1 MKKIIVPA
9 LTVFTLFA
17 VACGDDPDASGPP
30 ILRIAGGVS
39 SDRNSADSSLTGAPE
54 SSGDKMMWMG
64 QQHFTAVGDLPSLDT
79 DAPSYVISASDVAK
93 RDLNSLLKVFSIKD
107 EFVAQ
112 DANMGG
118 GYLAGDYNTGDLPTM
133 YVSADATHYW
143 SYQAPWSRS
152 MTDVG
157 CAIPPVAEGDTVPS
171 VEPCSVP
178 TPPENVPSAGQAEDL
193 FHQMLKDLGLKPK
206 DFITES
212 YADDWNASVTG
223 YLTIDGVRTSLS
235 WSASYGADAELVWA
249 SGVLAEVTQA
259 ADYPRIGTAQGIE
272 RLNNDQQYGWGG
284 PMARGGVVYDD
295 MAVTSVDKAVA
306 SPGAPRALAQG
317 IEPVSEEVV
326 GVTVDTEPET
336 LAGTVDIDPVN
347 GEANVT
353 AVAPPDGQEMP
364 VVEIEIVAVE
374 EELLSLYGADGSIY
388 LVPGYAFLA
397 AEESGWTPRYS
408 VSALP
413 DEFIEEA
420 SIDIDVPTTDVPNT
434 DVTDVPVPE
443 TIVPETIDPSDPVVD
458 AEIEITQEAA
468 DTLLAM
474 SEDEAIKMAANN
486 GWEVRVGQRDD
497 DMYALTEDYRMDRV
511 TLTIVADEVT
521 KVDVG

>member
-1 MKKIIVPA
+1 MKKILVPV
-9 LTVFTLFA
+9 LTVFTLFG

-30 ILRIAGGVS
+30 ILRITGEAS

-64 QQHFTAVGDLPSLDT
+64 QQHFTAVGDLPSLDS

-93 RDLNSLLKVFSIKD
+93 RDLNSLREVFSLKD

-171 VEPCSVP
+171 VESCSVP

-193 FHQMLKDLGLKPK
+193 FDQMLKDLGLKPK

-212 YADDWNASVTG
+212 YADEWNANVTG

-295 MAVTSVDKAVA
+295 MAVA

-326 GVTVDTEPET
+326 GVTVDAEPEIMPMTVTTEPET
-336 LAGTVDIDPVN
+336 LEGTVDS
-347 GEANVT
+347 
-353 AVAPPDGQEMP
+353 PPDGQEMP

-420 SIDIDVPTTDVPNT
+420 SIDIDVPTTDVT
-434 DVTDVPVPE
+434 EAPVPE

-468 DTLLAM
+468 DTLLGM
-474 SEDEAIKMAANN
+474 TEDDATKMAANN
-486 GWEVRVGQRDD
+486 GWGVRVGQRDD
-497 DMYALTEDYRMDRV
+497 EMFALTKDYRLDRV

>member
-1 MKKIIVPA
+1 MKKIIVPV

-17 VACGDDPDASGPP
+17 VACGDDSDASGPP
-30 ILRIAGGVS
+30 ILRITAGISGDS
-39 SDRNSADSSLTGAPE
+39 KSADQALGAPE

-64 QQHFTAVGDLPSLDT
+64 QQHFTAVGDLPSLDS

-93 RDLNSLLKVFSIKD
+93 GDLNSLREVFSLKD

-171 VEPCSVP
+171 VESCSVP

-193 FHQMLKDLGLKPK
+193 FDQMLKDLGLKPK

-212 YADDWNASVTG
+212 YADEWNANVTG

-295 MAVTSVDKAVA
+295 MAGTSVDEAVA
-306 SPGAPRALAQG
+306 SQGAPRALAQG

-420 SIDIDVPTTDVPNT
+420 STDSVDVPTTDVT
-434 DVTDVPVPE
+434 EVPVPE

-468 DTLLAM
+468 DTLLGMTEGDAT
-474 SEDEAIKMAANN
+474 KMAANN
-486 GWEVRVGQRDD
+486 GWGVRVGQRDD
-497 DMYALTEDYRMDRV
+497 EMFALTMDYRLDRV

>member
-1 MKKIIVPA
+1 
-9 LTVFTLFA
+9 
-17 VACGDDPDASGPP
+17 
-30 ILRIAGGVS
+30 
-39 SDRNSADSSLTGAPE
+39 
-54 SSGDKMMWMG
+54 
-64 QQHFTAVGDLPSLDT
+64 
-79 DAPSYVISASDVAK
+79 
-93 RDLNSLLKVFSIKD
+93 
-107 EFVAQ
+107 
-112 DANMGG
+112 
-118 GYLAGDYNTGDLPTM
+118 
-133 YVSADATHYW
+133 
-143 SYQAPWSRS
+143 
-152 MTDVG
+152 
-157 CAIPPVAEGDTVPS
+157 
-171 VEPCSVP
+171 
-178 TPPENVPSAGQAEDL
+178 
-193 FHQMLKDLGLKPK
+193 
-206 DFITES
+206 
-212 YADDWNASVTG
+212 
-223 YLTIDGVRTSLS
+223 
-235 WSASYGADAELVWA
+235 SYGADAELVWA

-284 PMARGGVVYDD
+284 PMARGGIAYDD
-295 MAVTSVDKAVA
+295 MAVTSVDEAVA

-336 LAGTVDIDPVN
+336 MSITVDSSPVI
-347 GEANVT
+347 GDANVT

-364 VVEIEIVAVE
+364 ITEIEIVAVE

-397 AEESGWTPRYS
+397 AQQSGWTPRYV

-420 SIDIDVPTTDVPNT
+420 SIDIDVPTTDVT
-434 DVTDVPVPE
+434 EVPVPE

-468 DTLLAM
+468 DSLLAM
-474 SEDEAIKMAANN
+474 SEGDATKMAANN
-486 GWEVRVGQRDD
+486 GWGVRVGQRDD
-497 DMYALTEDYRMDRV
+497 EMFALTKDYRLDRV

>member
-1 MKKIIVPA
+1 
-9 LTVFTLFA
+9 
-17 VACGDDPDASGPP
+17 
-30 ILRIAGGVS
+30 
-39 SDRNSADSSLTGAPE
+39 
-54 SSGDKMMWMG
+54 
-64 QQHFTAVGDLPSLDT
+64 
-79 DAPSYVISASDVAK
+79 
-93 RDLNSLLKVFSIKD
+93 
-107 EFVAQ
+107 
-112 DANMGG
+112 
-118 GYLAGDYNTGDLPTM
+118 
-133 YVSADATHYW
+133 
-143 SYQAPWSRS
+143 
-152 MTDVG
+152 
-157 CAIPPVAEGDTVPS
+157 
-171 VEPCSVP
+171 
-178 TPPENVPSAGQAEDL
+178 
-193 FHQMLKDLGLKPK
+193 MLKDLGLKPK

-212 YADDWNASVTG
+212 YADEWNASVTG

-284 PMARGGVVYDD
+284 PMARGGIAYDD
-295 MAVTSVDKAVA
+295 MAVKSQ
-306 SPGAPRALAQG
+306 GAPRALAQG

-326 GVTVDTEPET
+326 GVTVDAEPEIMPMTVTTEPET
-336 LAGTVDIDPVN
+336 LEGTVDS
-347 GEANVT
+347 
-353 AVAPPDGQEMP
+353 PPIAQEMP
-364 VVEIEIVAVE
+364 VIEIEIVAVE
-374 EELLSLYGADGSIY
+374 EELLSLYGEDGLIY

-420 SIDIDVPTTDVPNT
+420 STDSVDVPTTDVT
-434 DVTDVPVPE
+434 EAPVPE

-468 DTLLAM
+468 DTLLGM
-474 SEDEAIKMAANN
+474 TEDDATKMAANN
-486 GWEVRVGQRDD
+486 GWGVRVGQRDD
-497 DMYALTEDYRMDRV
+497 EMFALTKDYRMDRV

>member
-1 MKKIIVPA
+1 MKKIIVPV
-9 LTVFTLFA
+9 LTVFTLFG

-30 ILRIAGGVS
+30 ILRITGEASG
-39 SDRNSADSSLTGAPE
+39 SDRSADSSLAGAPE

-64 QQHFTAVGDLPSLDT
+64 QQHFTAVSDLPSLDS
-79 DAPSYVISASDVAK
+79 DAPSYVISASDIAK
-93 RDLNSLLKVFSIKD
+93 RDLNSLRDVFSLKD

-118 GYLAGDYNTGDLPTM
+118 GFLAGDYNTSVSPTM

-152 MTDVG
+152 MTEVG
-157 CAIPPVAEGDTVPS
+157 CATPPVTEGDTPSVEPPVAEGDTVTS

-178 TPPENVPSAGQAEDL
+178 TPPENVPSAAQAEDL
-193 FHQMLKDLGLKPK
+193 FKQMLKDLGLKPK

-212 YADDWNASVTG
+212 YADEWNANVTG

-249 SGVLAEVTQA
+249 SGVLAEVTQV
-259 ADYPRIGTAQGIE
+259 ADYPRIGTAEGIE

-284 PMARGGVVYDD
+284 PMARGGIGLDD
-295 MAVTSVDKAVA
+295 TAVQSQ
-306 SPGAPRALAQG
+306 GAPRALAQG
-317 IEPVSEEVV
+317 IEPVSEEFI
-326 GVTVDTEPET
+326 GVTIGTEPET
-336 LAGTVDIDPVN
+336 LEGTVDSPPV
-347 GEANVT
+347 A
-353 AVAPPDGQEMP
+353 QEMP
-364 VVEIEIVAVE
+364 VIEIEIVAVE
-374 EELLSLYGADGSIY
+374 EELLSLYGEDGSIY

-397 AEESGWTPRYS
+397 AEELGWTPRYM

-420 SIDIDVPTTDVPNT
+420 NT
-434 DVTDVPVPE
+434 DSVDLPTPDVTEAPGS
-443 TIVPETIDPSDPVVD
+443 ETIDPSDPVVD

-468 DTLLAM
+468 DILLAM
-474 SEDEAIKMAANN
+474 SEGDATKMAANN
-486 GWEVRVGQRDD
+486 GWGVRVGQRDD
-497 DMYALTEDYRMDRV
+497 EMFALTEDYRLDRV
-511 TLTIVADEVT
+511 TLTIMADQVT

>member
-118 GYLAGDYNTGDLPTM
+118 GFLAGEYNTGDSPTM
-133 YVSADATHYW
+133 YVSADAMHYW

-171 VEPCSVP
+171 VEPPVSEGSTEAGVEPCSIQVA
-178 TPPENVPSAGQAEDL
+178 PENVPSAAQAEDL
-193 FHQMLKDLGLKPK
+193 FDQMLKDLGLKPK

-212 YADDWNASVTG
+212 YADEWNASVTG

-272 RLNNDQQYGWGG
+272 RLNNDQQSGWGG
-284 PMARGGVVYDD
+284 PIARGGIAYDD
-295 MAVTSVDKAVA
+295 MAVKSQ
-306 SPGAPRALAQG
+306 GAPRALAQG

-326 GVTVDTEPET
+326 GVTVDAEPEIMPMTVTTEPET
-336 LAGTVDIDPVN
+336 LEGTVDS
-347 GEANVT
+347 
-353 AVAPPDGQEMP
+353 PPIAQEMP
-364 VVEIEIVAVE
+364 VIEIEIVAVE
-374 EELLSLYGADGSIY
+374 EELLSLYGEDGLIY

-397 AEESGWTPRYS
+397 AEESGWTPRYM

-420 SIDIDVPTTDVPNT
+420 NT
-434 DVTDVPVPE
+434 DSVDLPTPDVTE
-443 TIVPETIDPSDPVVD
+443 TPVPETIDPSNPVVD
-458 AEIEITQEAA
+458 EPNITQEAA

-474 SEDEAIKMAANN
+474 TEDEATKTAADN

-497 DMYALTEDYRMDRV
+497 EMFALTEDWRAIRV

>member
-1 MKKIIVPA
+1 MKKILVPV
-9 LTVFTLFA
+9 LTVFTLFG

-30 ILRIAGGVS
+30 ILRITGEASGS
-39 SDRNSADSSLTGAPE
+39 NSSADQTAGAPE
-54 SSGDKMMWMG
+54 SSTSDKMMWMG
-64 QQHFTAVGDLPSLDT
+64 QQNFTAVSDLPSLDS
-79 DAPSYVISASDVAK
+79 DAPSYVISASNIAK
-93 RDLNSLLKVFSIKD
+93 RDLNSLREVFSIKD

-112 DANMGG
+112 DTNMGG
-118 GYLAGDYNTGDLPTM
+118 GYLAGEYNTGDLPTM

-171 VEPCSVP
+171 VESCSVP
-178 TPPENVPSAGQAEDL
+178 TPPENVPSAGKAEDL
-193 FHQMLKDLGLKPK
+193 FDQMLKDLGLKPK

-212 YADDWNASVTG
+212 YADEWNANVTG

-284 PMARGGVVYDD
+284 PTMRGGVAYDD

-306 SPGAPRALAQG
+306 SPGAPRAVAQG

-336 LAGTVDIDPVN
+336 LAGTVTTEPETLEGTVDSPIED
-347 GEANVT
+347 
-353 AVAPPDGQEMP
+353 QEMP
-364 VVEIEIVAVE
+364 VIEIEIVAVE

-397 AEESGWTPRYS
+397 AEESGYTPRYL

-413 DEFIEEA
+413 DEFVEEA
-420 SIDIDVPTTDVPNT
+420 STDSVDVPTTDVTEAPVPNT
-434 DVTDVPVPE
+434 DVTA
-443 TIVPETIDPSDPVVD
+443 TSGPETIDPSGPVVD
-458 AEIEITQEAA
+458 EPNITQEAA
-468 DTLLAM
+468 DTLLGMTEGDAT
-474 SEDEAIKMAANN
+474 KMAANN

-497 DMYALTEDYRMDRV
+497 EMFALTKDWRAIRV
-511 TLTIVADEVT
+511 TLTIVADQVT

>member
-93 RDLNSLLKVFSIKD
+93 RDLNSLLKVFSLKD

-118 GYLAGDYNTGDLPTM
+118 GFLAGEYNTGDSPTM

-171 VEPCSVP
+171 VESCSVP
-178 TPPENVPSAGQAEDL
+178 TPPENVPSAAQAEDL
-193 FHQMLKDLGLKPK
+193 FDQMLKDLGLKAK

-212 YADDWNASVTG
+212 YADEWNASVTG

-284 PMARGGVVYDD
+284 PMARGGIAYDD
-295 MAVTSVDKAVA
+295 MAVKSQ
-306 SPGAPRALAQG
+306 GAPRALAQG

-326 GVTVDTEPET
+326 GVTVDAEPEIMPMTVTTEPET
-336 LAGTVDIDPVN
+336 LEGTVDS
-347 GEANVT
+347 
-353 AVAPPDGQEMP
+353 PPIAQEMP
-364 VVEIEIVAVE
+364 VIEIEIVAVE
-374 EELLSLYGADGSIY
+374 EELLSLYGEDGLIY

-397 AEESGWTPRYS
+397 AEESGWTPRYM

-420 SIDIDVPTTDVPNT
+420 NT
-434 DVTDVPVPE
+434 DSVDLPTPDVTE
-443 TIVPETIDPSDPVVD
+443 TPVPETIDPSNPVVD
-458 AEIEITQEAA
+458 EPNITQEAA

-474 SEDEAIKMAANN
+474 TEDEATKTAADN

-497 DMYALTEDYRMDRV
+497 EMFALTKDYRMDRV

>member
-64 QQHFTAVGDLPSLDT
+64 QQHFTAVSDLPSLDS
-79 DAPSYVISASDVAK
+79 DASSYVISASDVAK
-93 RDLNSLLKVFSIKD
+93 RDLNSLREVFSLKD

-178 TPPENVPSAGQAEDL
+178 TPPENVPSAAQAEDL
-193 FHQMLKDLGLKPK
+193 FDQMLKDLGLKPK

-212 YADDWNASVTG
+212 YADEWNASVTG

-284 PMARGGVVYDD
+284 PMARGGIAYDD
-295 MAVTSVDKAVA
+295 MAVKSQ
-306 SPGAPRALAQG
+306 GAPRALAQG

-420 SIDIDVPTTDVPNT
+420 STDSVDVPTTDVT
-434 DVTDVPVPE
+434 EAPVPE

-474 SEDEAIKMAANN
+474 SEGDATKMAANN
-486 GWEVRVGQRDD
+486 GWGVRVGQRDD
-497 DMYALTEDYRMDRV
+497 EMFALTEDYRLDRV

>member
-118 GYLAGDYNTGDLPTM
+118 GFLAGEYNTGDSPTM
-133 YVSADATHYW
+133 YVSADAMHYW

-171 VEPCSVP
+171 VESCSVP
-178 TPPENVPSAGQAEDL
+178 TPPENVPSAAQAEDL
-193 FHQMLKDLGLKPK
+193 FLQMLKDLGLKPK

-212 YADDWNASVTG
+212 YADEWNASVTG

-284 PMARGGVVYDD
+284 PMARGGIAYDD
-295 MAVTSVDKAVA
+295 MAVKSQ
-306 SPGAPRALAQG
+306 GAPRALAQG

-326 GVTVDTEPET
+326 GVTVDAEPEIMPMTVTTEPET
-336 LAGTVDIDPVN
+336 LEGTVDS
-347 GEANVT
+347 
-353 AVAPPDGQEMP
+353 PPIAQEMP
-364 VVEIEIVAVE
+364 VIEIEIVAVE
-374 EELLSLYGADGSIY
+374 EELLSLYGEDGLIY

-397 AEESGWTPRYS
+397 AEESGWTPRYM

-420 SIDIDVPTTDVPNT
+420 NT
-434 DVTDVPVPE
+434 DSVDLPTPDVTETPVPE
-443 TIVPETIDPSDPVVD
+443 SIVPEATDPSNPVVD

-468 DTLLAM
+468 DTLLGMA
-474 SEDEAIKMAANN
+474 EGDATKMAANN
-486 GWEVRVGQRDD
+486 GWGVRVGQRDD
-497 DMYALTEDYRMDRV
+497 EMFALTKDYRMDRV

>member
-30 ILRIAGGVS
+30 ILRITGGVS
-39 SDRNSADSSLTGAPE
+39 SDRNSADQTAGAPE
-54 SSGDKMMWMG
+54 SSSSDKMMWMG
-64 QQHFTAVGDLPSLDT
+64 QQHFTAVSDLPSLDS
-79 DAPSYVISASDVAK
+79 DAPSYVISASNIAK
-93 RDLNSLLKVFSIKD
+93 RDLNSLREVFSIKD

-112 DANMGG
+112 DTNMGG
-118 GYLAGDYNTGDLPTM
+118 GYLAGEYNTGDSPTM

-178 TPPENVPSAGQAEDL
+178 TPPENVPSAAQAEDL

-212 YADDWNASVTG
+212 YASEWDASVTG

-235 WSASYGADAELVWA
+235 WSASFGADAELVWA
-249 SGVLAEVTQA
+249 SGVLVEVTQA

-284 PMARGGVVYDD
+284 PYARGGITED

-306 SPGAPRALAQG
+306 SPGAPRAVAQG

-336 LAGTVDIDPVN
+336 LAGTVTTEPETLEGTVDSPIED
-347 GEANVT
+347 
-353 AVAPPDGQEMP
+353 QEMP
-364 VVEIEIVAVE
+364 VIEIEIVAVE

-397 AEESGWTPRYS
+397 AEESGWTPRYL

-413 DEFIEEA
+413 DEFVEEA
-420 SIDIDVPTTDVPNT
+420 STDSVDVPTTDVTEAPVPNT
-434 DVTDVPVPE
+434 DVTATSGPE
-443 TIVPETIDPSDPVVD
+443 TSYPDAPVVD
-458 AEIEITQEAA
+458 EPNITQEAA

-474 SEDEAIKMAANN
+474 TEGDATKMALNN

-497 DMYALTEDYRMDRV
+497 MVYELTMDWRAIRV
-511 TLTIVADEVT
+511 TLTIVADQVT

>member
-118 GYLAGDYNTGDLPTM
+118 GFLAGEYNTGDSPTM
-133 YVSADATHYW
+133 YVSADAMHYW

-171 VEPCSVP
+171 VESCSVP
-178 TPPENVPSAGQAEDL
+178 TPPENVPSAAQAEDL
-193 FHQMLKDLGLKPK
+193 FDQMLKDLGLKPK

-212 YADDWNASVTG
+212 YADEWNANVTG

-284 PMARGGVVYDD
+284 PMARGGIAYDD
-295 MAVTSVDKAVA
+295 MAVKSQ
-306 SPGAPRALAQG
+306 GAPRALAQG

-326 GVTVDTEPET
+326 GVTVDAEPEIMPMTVTTEPET
-336 LAGTVDIDPVN
+336 LEGTVDS
-347 GEANVT
+347 
-353 AVAPPDGQEMP
+353 PPIAQEMP
-364 VVEIEIVAVE
+364 VIEIEIVAVE
-374 EELLSLYGADGSIY
+374 EELLSLYGEDGLIY

-397 AEESGWTPRYS
+397 AEESGWTPRYM

-420 SIDIDVPTTDVPNT
+420 NTDSVDLPTTDVT
-434 DVTDVPVPE
+434 EVP
-443 TIVPETIDPSDPVVD
+443 VPETIDPSDPVVD

-468 DTLLAM
+468 DTLLGMA
-474 SEDEAIKMAANN
+474 EGDATKMAANN
-486 GWEVRVGQRDD
+486 GWGVRVGQRDD
-497 DMYALTEDYRMDRV
+497 EMFALTKDYRMDRV

>member
-1 MKKIIVPA
+1 
-9 LTVFTLFA
+9 
-17 VACGDDPDASGPP
+17 
-30 ILRIAGGVS
+30 
-39 SDRNSADSSLTGAPE
+39 
-54 SSGDKMMWMG
+54 
-64 QQHFTAVGDLPSLDT
+64 
-79 DAPSYVISASDVAK
+79 
-93 RDLNSLLKVFSIKD
+93 
-107 EFVAQ
+107 
-112 DANMGG
+112 
-118 GYLAGDYNTGDLPTM
+118 
-133 YVSADATHYW
+133 
-143 SYQAPWSRS
+143 
-152 MTDVG
+152 
-157 CAIPPVAEGDTVPS
+157 
-171 VEPCSVP
+171 
-178 TPPENVPSAGQAEDL
+178 
-193 FHQMLKDLGLKPK
+193 
-206 DFITES
+206 
-212 YADDWNASVTG
+212 VTG

-259 ADYPRIGTAQGIE
+259 ADYPRIGTAEGIE

-306 SPGAPRALAQG
+306 SPGAPRAVAQG
-317 IEPVSEEVV
+317 IEPVSEELI

-420 SIDIDVPTTDVPNT
+420 STDSVDVPTTDVT
-434 DVTDVPVPE
+434 EVPVPE
-443 TIVPETIDPSDPVVD
+443 TIVPEAIDPSNPVVD
-458 AEIEITQEAA
+458 AVTITQDAA
-468 DTLLAM
+468 DTLLGMTEGDAT
-474 SEDEAIKMAANN
+474 KMAGNN
-486 GWEVRVGQRDD
+486 GWGVRVGQRDD
-497 DMYALTEDYRMDRV
+497 EMFALTKDYRMDRV
-511 TLTIVADEVT
+511 TLTVVADEVT